1 MRTRYERILNLD
13 ALVKSRSDQL
23 ESDLGAV
30 AFLMRKGSG
39 ERPCYAFGQDNGKLE
54 TKGVLCPTFV
64 AYLVCKEGMS
74 LI

>member
-13 ALVKSRSDQL
+13 ALVKSRSGQL
-23 ESDLGAV
+23 EIDLGAV
-30 AFLMRKGSG
+30 VLMRKGSG
-39 ERPCYAFGQDNGKLE
+39 ERPFYAFGQDNGKLE

>member
-1 MRTRYERILNLD
+1 MARNARILDLD
-13 ALVKSRSDQL
+13 GLVKSRSDQL

-30 AFLMRKGSG
+30 VLMRKGSG

-64 AYLVCKEGMS
+64 AYMVCKEGMS